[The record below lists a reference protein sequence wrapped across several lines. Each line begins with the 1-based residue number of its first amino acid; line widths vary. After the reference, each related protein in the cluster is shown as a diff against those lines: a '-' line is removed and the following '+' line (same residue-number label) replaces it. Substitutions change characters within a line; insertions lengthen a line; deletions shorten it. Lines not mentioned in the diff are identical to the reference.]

1 MNRRLLL
8 RSAAVPVVWP
18 LLCQAQTPDRL
29 PVVGIIRAKS
39 DGQMAIELDAYREA
53 LRQFGYIEGKSIR
66 LEYRLVDS
74 SPNSFE
80 MAARQLVQSN
90 VTIIFAL
97 GTPAALA
104 ARKVTKTTPILLYVA
119 DPIGTG
125 LVSSLARPGENITG
139 VATMAEE
146 TGAKRIELLK
156 ELSPRAM
163 RFGVLAN
170 PDNPATARQL
180 EVMQSAAKSLKVQ
193 LQILEIRRTGDLE
206 RVLSASN
213 NQAIEGLVTISDPIL
228 RDNQKLLAQHS
239 LKKKIP
245 SITASRGYAQ
255 AGGLLSYGPDYREL
269 LRRCA
274 VYTDKILKGTRPAD
288 LPVEQPI
295 NFELILNLK
304 TAKAI
309 GLTIPESVLLRVDE
323 VIR

>member
-1 MNRRLLL
+1 MNRRLFLQ
-8 RSAAVPVVWP
+8 SVAMSVAWTS
-18 LLCQAQTPDRL
+18 LCQAQKPDRI
-29 PVVGIIRAKS
+29 PVVGILRAES
-39 DGQMAIELDAYREA
+39 DGQLAIEMDAYREA
-53 LRQFGYIEGKSIR
+53 LRRLGYIEGKSIR

-80 MAARQLVQSN
+80 IAARQLVQSN

-104 ARKVTKTTPILLYVA
+104 ARKATKTIPILLYVA

-156 ELSPRAM
+156 ELLPRAT

-180 EVMQSAAKSLKVQ
+180 EVMQSAAKMLNVK
-193 LQILEIRRTGDLE
+193 LQVLEIRRVGDLE
-206 RVLSASN
+206 RVLSASS

-228 RDNQKLLAQHS
+228 HGNQKLLAQHA

-245 SITASRGYAQ
+245 SITAFRGYAQ
-255 AGGLLSYGPDYREL
+255 AGGLISYGPDYREL

-274 VYTDKILKGTRPAD
+274 VYTDKILKGIRPAD
-288 LPVEQPI
+288 LPVEQPTK
-295 NFELILNLK
+295 FELVLNQK

-309 GLTIPESVLLRVDE
+309 GLAIPESVLLRVDE

>member
-1 MNRRLLL
+1 MKRRLFLRRVAMCAAWPTLL
-8 RSAAVPVVWP
+8 RSETRERVPVI
-18 LLCQAQTPDRL
+18 
-29 PVVGIIRAKS
+29 GILRAES
-39 DGQMAIELDAYREA
+39 DGQLAIAMDAYREA
-53 LRQFGYIEGKSIR
+53 LGQLGYIEGKSIL

-74 SPNSFE
+74 SSNNFE
-80 MAARQLVQSN
+80 LAAKQLVQSN
-90 VTIIFAL
+90 ISIIFAL

-104 ARKVTKTTPILLYVA
+104 ARKATKTIPILLYVA

-125 LVSSLARPGENITG
+125 LISSLAHPGENITG

-156 ELSPRAM
+156 ELLPRAT

-180 EVMQSAAKSLKVQ
+180 EVMQSAAKSLRVQ
-193 LQILEIRRTGDLE
+193 LRILEIRHPSDLE
-206 RVLSASN
+206 RMLSAPS
-213 NQAIEGLVTISDPIL
+213 NQAIEALAAISDPIFHG
-228 RDNQKLLAQHS
+228 NQKLLAQYA

-245 SITASRGYAQ
+245 SITAFRGYAQ
-255 AGGLLSYGPDYREL
+255 AGGLMSYGPDYREL

-274 VYTDKILKGTRPAD
+274 VYTDKILKGTRAAE

-295 NFELILNLK
+295 KFELILNQK
-304 TAKAI
+304 TAKAL
-309 GLTIPESVLLRVDE
+309 GLNIPESILLRVDE